1 MNHEREGRKT
11 IGKSHELRY
20 TRWNPW
26 RLAARRRRPD
36 RPVVDETGH
45 QPDRRKGKIMGLD
58 ALVLTTIGRKSG
70 AERTVPVGW
79 FPGGNGSWL
88 ILAAANGGARNP
100 GWYYN
105 IAAHPDNVQIETADR
120 KVAVI
125 AEQLHGTERERAWR
139 QITAAA
145 PRFAK
150 YQRKT
155 DRELPI
161 IRLTPRSG

>member
-1 MNHEREGRKT
+1 MAFDTPGGTRGGWQPGTGGPIGRWWTKRANNL
-11 IGKSHELRY
+11 I
-20 TRWNPW
+20 
-26 RLAARRRRPD
+26 
-36 RPVVDETGH
+36 
-45 QPDRRKGKIMGLD
+45 RRKGRVMGLD

-70 AERTVPVGW
+70 VERTVPVGW
-79 FPGGNGSWL
+79 FPGDDGSWL
-88 ILAAANGGARNP
+88 IVAAANGGARNP

-105 IAAHPDNVQIETADR
+105 IAAHPDDVQIETADGT
-120 KVAVI
+120 VAVI
-125 AEQLHGTERERAWR
+125 AEQLHGTEREEAWR

-161 IRLTPRSG
+161 IRLAPRSG